1 MLLEQTNIYNNL
13 CDDLNQIGDK
23 LAQLGYYKTQGSQL
37 IKFDLETEQLIQ
49 VDKTEIIKII
59 EEIPEFKLY
68 ETQLGQTDYLSHI
81 LKCLTP
87 ISNDKIKS
95 FHFVKKH
102 LNVLEQEKTIKKG
115 LKELLKLNK
124 KNKKADISYM
134 SEYSKKAVEY
144 LRNDDIFVDTN
155 AKLFYQFDGT
165 TFKKIE
171 IKRTLNKHNIQW
183 ALDNMSK
190 IEKDLT
196 PISYNFVNDLNLL
209 LTIQEN
215 PEHLK
220 NYNQVKE
227 IIEADLNVTLDYT

>member
-37 IKFDLETEQLIQ
+37 IKFDLKTEQLIQ

-144 LRNDDIFVDTN
+144 LRNDDIFVDVKN
-155 AKLFYQFDGT
+155 KAYFKFNGT
-165 TFKKIE
+165 TFKQTDIKTTLSKHGMIE
-171 IKRTLNKHNIQW
+171 AFNDIVT
-183 ALDNMSK
+183 

-196 PISYNFVNDLNLL
+196 PISYKFVNDLNLL